1 MSWTK
6 TKSYIEMSI
15 KEKIVNDCGGTQL
28 IDDVNHPVR
37 RYFRCW
43 LDGSYHD
50 WATYRRNCE
59 YITEN
64 HNNYQRMRAFV
75 VNQFIAYV
83 AHEYRC
89 SLSYAQ
95 ECIVSAVADG
105 GRILSRLETLNDQL
119 IEDALDLIE
128 IPQEE
133 E

>member
-6 TKSYIEMSI
+6 TKSYIEMSK
-15 KEKIVNDCGGTQL
+15 KEKIANDCGGTQL

-50 WATYRRNCE
+50 EATYNRNCD
-59 YITEN
+59 YITKN
-64 HNNYQRMRAFV
+64 HDNYRRMRSFIIR
-75 VNQFIAYV
+75 QFTAYT
-83 AHEYRC
+83 AYEYNV
-89 SLSYAQ
+89 SFGYAQ
-95 ECIVSAVADG
+95 ECIVAC
-105 GRILSRLETLNDQL
+105 ITEPTLEHLNDLL
-119 IEDALDLIE
+119 IDDALDLIE